1 MHRALSLS
9 IHHRRDTL
17 NTMRLRIPAAIAAT
31 LVLGGV
37 LVGCTSTPEPEPT
50 PTATVDPRA
59 VSSDFEVD
67 GDGFV
72 MPGSGV
78 TVGTTVPTF
87 FTDSAGTW
95 GIDLTITKITE
106 GDPADLSVITAA
118 STDLAGLVPYYTT
131 IEVTVTGDTE
141 GIAGK
146 TLGGLFSYTT
156 EAGAL
161 APRLVSINGAFPA
174 CTGSDAFPAAPAAD
188 ATPEVIEKSKTITF
202 CQVSLGS
209 ATDPVD
215 QVNWQPVDTAY
226 SAEDGNP
233 VFFRAG

>member
-17 NTMRLRIPAAIAAT
+17 TTMRLRIPAAIAAT
-31 LVLGGV
+31 VVLGAV
-37 LVGCTSTPEPEPT
+37 LAGCTSPEPEPS
-50 PTATVDPRA
+50 PTESVDPRA

-67 GDGFV
+67 DDGLV

-78 TVGTTVPTF
+78 TVGTTVPTLF
-87 FTDSAGTW
+87 ADSAGSW
-95 GIDLTITKITE
+95 DIDLTITEITE
-106 GDPADLSVITAA
+106 GDPADLSVVTAS
-118 STDLAGLVPYYTT
+118 STDLTGLVPYYTT
-131 IEVTVTGDTE
+131 ITVTVTGDTE

-188 ATPEVIEKSKTITF
+188 ATPDVVEKSKTITF

-209 ATDPVD
+209 ASDPVD
-215 QVNWQPVDTAY
+215 QVNWQPVDTQY

-233 VFFRAG
+233 VFFREG